1 MEELSPKNYILPVI
15 EYAKNNYL
23 LIELMITEQCNFYCK
38 HCMYDSGPDKSSDY
52 MGDKILSKVK
62 KQVDLLES
70 LKIPA
75 CVNLVGGEPTLNFD
89 KFEYIFKEVSRW
101 NCSLIMSTNSW
112 WIQSDK
118 FTKRFF
124 DIVKEKVGSLE
135 KYEGN
140 NRAKDNKF
148 IAIRLSEDPYHD
160 SQRRIKNLEGR
171 LSDVLFKLNLPKI
184 TKDFRWIR
192 TEYQDV
198 RELGQKVIIFPN
210 GRGQNVSTLK
220 EFLNK
225 NNLPEKFCF
234 CDNAFSSVHYLPSG
248 EIADGCGHGSI
259 YNFGTVDDNI
269 LFIMAIILKYK
280 EERFQN
286 AEIYNCYNCRKMV
299 QKWKMDRLEN
309 VRTEFS
315 MFNTMNYEEF
325 MKELNNDK

>member
-1 MEELSPKNYILPVI
+1 MSDNIL
-15 EYAKNNYL
+15 L
-23 LIELMITEQCNFYCK
+23 
-38 HCMYDSGPDKSSDY
+38 
-52 MGDKILSKVK
+52 KVK
-62 KQVDLLES
+62 KQVDFLEEMG
-70 LKIPA
+70 IPT

-89 KFEYIFKEVSRW
+89 KFEYIFKEVSNW
-101 NCSLIMSTNSW
+101 NCSLIMSTNGW

-124 DIVKEKVGSLE
+124 DIVKNKVISLE
-135 KYEGN
+135 NYEG
-140 NRAKDNKF
+140 NRAKDNKL

-171 LSDVLFKLNLPKI
+171 LSDVLFELNLPKV
-184 TKDFRWIR
+184 TRDFRWIR

-198 RELGQKVIIFPN
+198 RDLGQKVIIFPN
-210 GRGQNVSTLK
+210 GRGKNVSTLK
-220 EFLNK
+220 QFLNK
-225 NNLPEKFCF
+225 NNLPERYCF
-234 CDNAFSSVHYLPSG
+234 ADCAFSSVHYLPNG
-248 EIADGCGHGSI
+248 EIADGCGRGSV

-269 LFIMAIILKYK
+269 LFIMAMILKYK

-315 MFNTMNYEEF
+315 MFNTMNYKEF
-325 MKELNNDK
+325 MNALTP